1 MKNMIELFARRSG
14 LFIPLLSF
22 LLILFNYTQ
31 AVENESVYSVQVT
44 IPAYDPGNSEHFL
57 ISAASGWSHINDS
70 DKKHFYVEPGDYTSL
85 GGVTITADGSEGNQ
99 RTISLYNGNNTHPAK
114 LSAAE
119 QANVELVFDD
129 AHYWV
134 VDRMS
139 GINKAF
145 AGYCF
150 TVRNRSQNIVLN
162 RFHLTNFYGGII
174 VQGTEEP
181 PYTQNNTIQNSRFD
195 PMSAA
200 GIDAD
205 RLAILLDGSP
215 WNGPFTLVNTKI
227 LNNEIR
233 NCNDGVMPIRHPELI
248 GGHEVD
254 YPGTIVD
261 CNHIYV
267 DSDVYTDGSGNHD
280 PNGLWAWT
288 ENAIDLKGGSNDPNN
303 PMIVSNNYMWG
314 YRRTDI
320 NGGGSTSW
328 GTASDGH
335 YHVKNVIIKDNVIF
349 DSNRGIT
356 FAAPGGLPYSVE
368 NATISGNIIYDIG
381 KSPTGT
387 IEYGNFYYSSKNVA
401 FDKNTIV
408 GVNKAS
414 RWFAHESSEL
424 DMTVSCNVIINSYQM
439 TGTRNSTTTVG
450 NNTFYNTTMQ
460 YPGDGVYYPNA
471 SDANMADLTFTTDTY
486 TNNPR
491 NITIPGV
498 VTTSSSPHANGCFG
512 SLPGQATNPSPSND
526 STGVAINKDLSW
538 TAGSSATSHDVY
550 FGTSNPPAFVQNQAG
565 TSYDPGILSNSTTY
579 YWRIDEKNASG
590 VTEGSV
596 WSFTTESGSGGAISN
611 LALFKPVTYSSQEND
626 SSRAASNVVD
636 NIDNNGDLRW
646 SAGPMPQWVEVDL
659 GKDYLLSK
667 TELVCYLDRA
677 YQFKVEIKTDGGS
690 TYTQVVNRLNNTQP
704 GSAASPI
711 TDTFGEAIG
720 RYVRLTVTGA
730 AVYTGT
736 WASIL
741 EFRVFGR
748 ETGFPDPASNPNP
761 VDTATNIPT
770 VTSLSWT
777 AGSGAES
784 HDVYFGT
791 TNPPPFIGNQA
802 DTVYV
807 PDTLSNSATYY
818 WRIDEKNTSG
828 TTVGAV
834 WSFTTAVALPGQAS
848 NPDPVDMATNI
859 PVVTSLN
866 WTAGSDAESHDV
878 YFGTTNPP
886 PFIGNQADT
895 VYVPDTLSNS

>member
-1 MKNMIELFARRSG
+1 MKHIVNVLEQSRYFLITF
-14 LFIPLLSF
+14 LSF
-22 LLILFNYTQ
+22 FFVLFNYTQ

-57 ISAASGWSHINDS
+57 ISAASGWSHINDL

-85 GGVTITADGSEGNQ
+85 GGVTITADGSEGNT

-174 VQGTEEP
+174 VQGTKEP

-205 RLAILLDGSP
+205 RVAILLIGEP
-215 WNGPFTLVNTKI
+215 WNESMVLKNTKI
-227 LNNEIR
+227 LNNEIK
-233 NCNDGVMPIRHPELI
+233 NCNDGVQPIRFPTLS
-248 GGHEVD
+248 GVEVD
-254 YPGTIVD
+254 YPGTIID

-314 YRRTDI
+314 YRRTDT
-320 NGGGSTSW
+320 NGGGSDSW
-328 GTASDGH
+328 GDAIGGH

-356 FAAPGGLPYSVE
+356 FAAPAGLPYSVE
-368 NATISGNIIYDIG
+368 NATISGNILYDIG

-424 DMTVSCNVIINSYQM
+424 DMTVSSNVIINSYQM
-439 TGTRNSTTTVG
+439 TGTRNSTTIVG

-460 YPGDGVYYPNA
+460 DPGDGVYYPIA
-471 SDANMADLTFTTDTY
+471 SDANMANLTFTTDTY

-498 VTTSSSPHANGCFG
+498 VTTESSPHITGRAFNPNPTNG
-512 SLPGQATNPSPSND
+512 
-526 STGVAINKDLSW
+526 AINIPTVTSLSW
-538 TAGSSATSHDVY
+538 IAGSDTVSHDVY
-550 FGTSNPPAFVQNQAG
+550 FGVINPPPFVQNQADTIFVPG
-565 TSYDPGILSNSTTY
+565 TLSNSATY
-579 YWRIDEKNASG
+579 YWRIDEKNTSG
-590 VTEGSV
+590 TTQGAV
-596 WSFTTESGSGGAISN
+596 WSFTTESGSGISN
-611 LALFKPVTYSSQEND
+611 MALYKPVTYSSQE
-626 SSRAASNVVD
+626 STEHSASKVVD
-636 NIDNNGDLRW
+636 GIDNDGDLRW

-659 GKDYLLSK
+659 GQDYLLSK

-677 YQFKVEIKTDGGS
+677 YQFKVEVKANGDS
-690 TYTQVVNRLNNTQP
+690 TYTQVVDRLNNTHP
-704 GSAASPI
+704 GSAASPVTNTFNEI
-711 TDTFGEAIG
+711 TG

-730 AVYTGT
+730 DVYTGT

-748 ETGFPDPASNPNP
+748 ET
-761 VDTATNIPT
+761 VI
-770 VTSLSWT
+770 TSLSPD
-777 AGSGAES
+777 AINKGSL
-784 HDVYFGT
+784 YI
-791 TNPPPFIGNQA
+791 TNYPNPFN
-802 DTVYV
+802 
-807 PDTLSNSATYY
+807 
-818 WRIDEKNTSG
+818 
-828 TTVGAV
+828 AV
-834 WSFTTAVALPGQAS
+834 
-848 NPDPVDMATNI
+848 TNI
-859 PVVTSLN
+859 QFILPEEGQIVVKIYDIRGKELMEAAN
-866 WTAGSDAESHDV
+866 AAYPAGKHTIAWDAREV
-878 YFGTTNPP
+878 CGNEAPPGFYFYSIRYNNQVKTNKMLL
-886 PFIGNQADT
+886 IE
-895 VYVPDTLSNS
+895 